1 VNGTRSARANLW
13 QKAMSL
19 PLAGD
24 DDFFGSTRRP
34 VGLDPQHLRVI
45 NDTALR
51 SRLIMAGIAEG
62 LQSPKGP
69 QRIKSIIRVY
79 PAFDAPRPGNRPRAV
94 RTANATAGA
103 EPPRTAFGLPT
114 VEELNALLARIGQ
127 VEREVSHELQG
138 RLHGDIDR
146 LKKQISTLDG
156 DDFERA
162 FRELDTA
169 MKQRRQL
176 ATAVREEAFRRIDA
190 DNTFEPRRYLRLVSR
205 ERS

>member
-1 VNGTRSARANLW
+1 MNGTRSARANLW
-13 QKAMSL
+13 EKALSL
-19 PLAGD
+19 PLARD

-34 VGLDPQHLRVI
+34 VGIDPQHLRVI

-79 PAFDAPRPGNRPRAV
+79 PAFNAPRPSNRPRAV
-94 RTANATAGA
+94 RTASAPA
-103 EPPRTAFGLPT
+103 EPSRTAFGLPT

-146 LKKQISTLDG
+146 LKKQIANLDG

-162 FRELDTA
+162 FRELDGA

-176 ATAVREEAFRRIDA
+176 ATEVREEAFRRIDA
-190 DNTFEPRRYLRLVSR
+190 DSTFEPRRYLRLVSR
-205 ERS
+205 ERT

>member
-1 VNGTRSARANLW
+1 LAR
-13 QKAMSL
+13 
-19 PLAGD
+19 D

-34 VGLDPQHLRVI
+34 VGIDPQHLRVI

-94 RTANATAGA
+94 RTASAPA
-103 EPPRTAFGLPT
+103 EPSRTAFGLPT

-146 LKKQISTLDG
+146 LKKQIATLDG

-162 FRELDTA
+162 FRELDGA

-176 ATAVREEAFRRIDA
+176 ATEVREEAFRRIDA

-205 ERS
+205 ERT

>member
-1 VNGTRSARANLW
+1 MNGTRSARANLW
-13 QKAMSL
+13 DKALSL
-19 PLAGD
+19 PLARD

-34 VGLDPQHLRVI
+34 VGIDPQHLRVI

-94 RTANATAGA
+94 RTASAPA
-103 EPPRTAFGLPT
+103 EPSRTAFGLPT

-146 LKKQISTLDG
+146 LKKQIATLDG

-162 FRELDTA
+162 FRELDGA

-176 ATAVREEAFRRIDA
+176 ATEVREEAFRRIDA
-190 DNTFEPRRYLRLVSR
+190 DGSFEPRRYLRLVSR
-205 ERS
+205 ERT

>member
-1 VNGTRSARANLW
+1 
-13 QKAMSL
+13 MSL
-19 PLAGD
+19 PLARD

-34 VGLDPQHLRVI
+34 VGIDPQHLRVI

-79 PAFDAPRPGNRPRAV
+79 PAFDAPRPGNRPRSV
-94 RTANATAGA
+94 RTQSAPA
-103 EPPRTAFGLPT
+103 EPARTAFGLPT

-176 ATAVREEAFRRIDA
+176 ATEVREEAFRRIDA

-205 ERS
+205 ERT

>member
-1 VNGTRSARANLW
+1 MNGTRSARANLLE
-13 QKAMSL
+13 KAMSL
-19 PLAGD
+19 PLARD
-24 DDFFGSTRRP
+24 EDFFGSTRRP
-34 VGLDPQHLRVI
+34 VAIDPQHLRVI
-45 NDTALR
+45 SDTALR

-79 PAFDAPRPGNRPRAV
+79 PAFDAPRPGSRPRAV
-94 RTANATAGA
+94 RTQSAPA
-103 EPPRTAFGLPT
+103 EPARTAFGLPT

-127 VEREVSHELQG
+127 VEREVSHEMQG

-146 LKKQISTLDG
+146 LKKQISTLEG

-176 ATAVREEAFRRIDA
+176 ATEVREEAFRRIDA
-190 DNTFEPRRYLRLVSR
+190 DSSFEPRRYLRLISR
-205 ERS
+205 ERN